1 MKTIFALFVLLTNAC
16 LAQVNLQTGL
26 RAYYPFSG
34 NAKDESG
41 NNNHPVFNN
50 ARLTADRFGNSKS
63 AYHFNGKSTYMKILN
78 SRSLNT
84 NNKLS
89 ICVWVKPQGFYSGKC
104 HGNSILMKGDADYLT
119 GNYFFR
125 FEDGIYLKGTHCNSY
140 TAVDAS
146 HQNFNALGV
155 YSSMPYI
162 KTSRWYSL
170 IVTYDGKTAK
180 LYVDCALVASVSQK
194 GATFTNI
201 YDLYLGKSNSDAFP
215 YWFNGDMD
223 ELRIYDRTLNQQE
236 IMAVCD
242 DIPAVKKPE
251 FVKEKIKEHKN
262 KDLIKPKK
270 ADPKAG
276 GSFNE
281 MNPLVANKEVTEFKP
296 GTINQLTVE
305 PEKEMVLENRKNDLV
320 KEITV
325 ENDSL
330 WVTLYDNAEI
340 DGDSITLIYNDKIL
354 TTHQRLTDKPLTFL
368 IKVSRDSGSRNE
380 LVMYAENVGSI
391 PPNTALM
398 VIYDGKK
405 RIELNIK
412 STEKTNGAVS
422 FKLRE

>member
-1 MKTIFALFVLLTNAC
+1 MKIIFALFVLLTNAC
-16 LAQVNLQTGL
+16 LAQVNLQAGL

-50 ARLTADRFGNSKS
+50 ARLTADRFGKPKS
-63 AYHFNGKSTYMKILN
+63 AYHFNGQNAYIKILN
-78 SRSLNT
+78 SPSLNSKQ
-84 NNKLS
+84 NLS
-89 ICVWVKPQGFYSGKC
+89 ICVWVKPQGFYSGQC

-125 FEDGIYLKGTHCNSY
+125 FEDGVYLKGTHCDSY

-162 KTSRWYSL
+162 KANRWYSL

-180 LYVDCALVASVSQK
+180 LYIDCRLVASRPQK
-194 GATFTNI
+194 GATFSNI
-201 YDLYLGKSNSDAFP
+201 YDLYLGKSNSIAFP
-215 YWFNGDMD
+215 YWFKGDMD
-223 ELRIYDRTLNQQE
+223 EVRIYDRALNLQE

-242 DIPAVKKPE
+242 EIPEVKKPE
-251 FVKEKIKEHKN
+251 YVKEKIKEKKN
-262 KDLIKPKK
+262 NDLVKPKK
-270 ADPKAG
+270 ADPKTGA
-276 GSFNE
+276 SVNE
-281 MNPLVANKEVTEFKP
+281 MNPLVANKDLVEFKA
-296 GTINQLTVE
+296 GTFNQPTVE
-305 PEKEMVLENRKNDLV
+305 PEKEIVLENRKNDLV
-320 KEITV
+320 KEIIV
-325 ENDSL
+325 ENDSIS
-330 WVTLYDNAEI
+330 VTLYDNAEI

-354 TTHQRLTDKPLTFL
+354 TTHQRLTDKPLTFV
-368 IKVSRDSGSRNE
+368 IPITRGANSRNE

>member
-1 MKTIFALFVLLTNAC
+1 MKKLFVLFLLLSNLC
-16 LAQVNLQTGL
+16 FGQVDLKHGLQ
-26 RAYYPFSG
+26 AYYPFSG

-50 ARLTADRFGNSKS
+50 ATLTVDRLGNPKS
-63 AYHFNGKSTYMKILN
+63 AYHFDGVRSYMKILN
-78 SRSLNT
+78 SLFLNT
-84 NNKLS
+84 ANKLS
-89 ICVWVKPQGFYSGKC
+89 LCVWVKPQGFYNGKC

-125 FEDGIYLKGTHCNSY
+125 FEDGVYLKGTHCDSY
-140 TAVDAS
+140 TDVDAS

-162 KTSRWYSL
+162 KTNHWYSL

-180 LYVDCALVASVSQK
+180 LYIDCSLVASVSQR

-201 YDLYLGKSNSDAFP
+201 YDLYLGKSNSHAFP
-215 YWFNGDMD
+215 YWFKGDMD
-223 ELRIYDRTLNQQE
+223 EVRIYDRTLNQQE

-242 DIPAVKKPE
+242 EIPEVKKPAY
-251 FVKEKIKEHKN
+251 VQEKIKEKKN
-262 KDLIKPKK
+262 TDVVKPKK

-281 MNPLVANKEVTEFKP
+281 MNPLVAGKEVAEFKP
-296 GTINQLTVE
+296 GTINQLSVE
-305 PEKEMVLENRKNDLV
+305 PEKEIVLEDRKNDLV

-325 ENDSL
+325 ENDSIS
-330 WVTLYDNAEI
+330 VTLYDNGI
-340 DGDSITLIYNDKIL
+340 VDGDSVTLIYNDKIL
-354 TTHQRLTDKPLTFL
+354 TTHQRLTDKPLTFW
-368 IKVSRDSGSRNE
+368 IKISSGNQRNE
-380 LVMYAENVGSI
+380 LQMYAENLGSI

-398 VIYDGKK
+398 IIYDGNK
-405 RIELNIK
+405 RYEVNIK
-412 STEKTNGAVS
+412 STEKTNGSVS